1 MQMGVLETTFLTG
14 LHGENMMIP
23 FNTTL
28 LGLYFYNMKKKT
40 VSKEVKSFFP
50 P

>member
-1 MQMGVLETTFLTG
+1 MKVIVFINLEKIPKFMQMEGLETTFLTG

-28 LGLYFYNMKKKT
+28 PGLYFYK
-40 VSKEVKSFFP
+40 
-50 P
+50 